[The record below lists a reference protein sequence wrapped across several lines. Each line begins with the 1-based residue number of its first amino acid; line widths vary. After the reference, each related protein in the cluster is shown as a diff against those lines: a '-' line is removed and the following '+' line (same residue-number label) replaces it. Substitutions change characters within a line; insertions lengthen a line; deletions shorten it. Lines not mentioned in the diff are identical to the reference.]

1 MLEEPQSSKQHA
13 MENEQQSK
21 GLLHGSG
28 TVEGNRTLDEPQCSK
43 SRRAR
48 SSMQWRM
55 SSRARGYYMEVAQ
68 LRGIGR
74 WMSRSAR
81 RAAELEAAC
90 NGE

>member
-1 MLEEPQSSKQHA
+1 MPEEPQSSKQHA

-21 GLLHGSG
+21 RLLHGSG

-48 SSMQWRM
+48 SSRAKENEQQSKRLLHGSGTVEGNRTLDEPQ
-55 SSRARGYYMEVAQ
+55 SSKQ
-68 LRGIGR
+68 Q
-74 WMSRSAR
+74 S
-81 RAAELEAAC
+81 